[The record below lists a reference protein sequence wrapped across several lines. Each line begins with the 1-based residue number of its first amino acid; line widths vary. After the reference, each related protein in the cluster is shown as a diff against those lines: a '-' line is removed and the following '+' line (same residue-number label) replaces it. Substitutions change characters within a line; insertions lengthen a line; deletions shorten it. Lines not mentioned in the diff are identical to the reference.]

1 MPALDGRNLRPIAA
15 PIVCSGDRPERSGPA
30 DTEMMTMT
38 VADTA
43 RLLLAAST
51 IGVVDVFWFHHHRF
65 KLHRQPSAAAEEAIH
80 LASYATFIGLG
91 IALLAVDAH
100 GGGRWLVAGLFAV
113 QLVLTAADVLL
124 EPSSRAPLGGL
135 PALEYLFHV
144 LVTFGMGAAAATFM
158 WSLRADTV
166 TPLDGMAE
174 AQVMTSVGFT
184 TALLAIEATLYL
196 RAVRRRRQPTAHL
209 AMA

>member
-1 MPALDGRNLRPIAA
+1 
-15 PIVCSGDRPERSGPA
+15 
-30 DTEMMTMT
+30 MT

-43 RLLLAAST
+43 RLLLAASM

-91 IALLAVDAH
+91 VALLGVDAQ

-113 QLVLTAADVLL
+113 QLLTTAADVLL
-124 EPSSRAPLGGL
+124 EPRSRAPLGGL

-144 LVTFGMGAAAATFM
+144 LVTFGMGAAAATFL
-158 WSLRADTV
+158 WSQQADTV
-166 TPLDGMAE
+166 TPLDGMAKT
-174 AQVMTSVGFT
+174 QVMTSVAFT
-184 TALLAIEATLYL
+184 TTLLAIETTLYL
-196 RAVRRRRQPTAHL
+196 KAVRRRRQPTAR
-209 AMA
+209 AATA